1 VNAARMDEAKPYV
14 LRMVLAS
21 MAHNDPAFAVT
32 AREVF
37 DLDPE
42 GVLTV
47 IGSLAG
53 MCAATLTVLAGLNGR
68 DPEEVI
74 VAMMG
79 DQ

>member
-1 VNAARMDEAKPYV
+1 VNAARIDEVKPYV

-21 MAHNDPAFAVT
+21 LAHNDPAFAVT

-53 MCAATLTVLAGLNGR
+53 MSAALVTLLAGLNSR
-68 DPEEVI
+68 DPEAII
-74 VAMMG
+74 VDMM
-79 DQ
+79 QQA

>member
-1 VNAARMDEAKPYV
+1 MDEVKPYV
-14 LRMVLAS
+14 LRMVLAA

-53 MCAATLTVLAGLNGR
+53 MCAATVTLLAELSDR
-68 DPEEVI
+68 DPEGII
-74 VAMMG
+74 VDMMQEH